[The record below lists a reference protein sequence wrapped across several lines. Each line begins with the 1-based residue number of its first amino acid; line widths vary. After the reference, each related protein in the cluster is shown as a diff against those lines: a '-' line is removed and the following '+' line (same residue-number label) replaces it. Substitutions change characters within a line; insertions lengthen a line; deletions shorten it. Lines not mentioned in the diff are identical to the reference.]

1 MPKAKPTQVIVHRI
15 ELQQSEREALESAL
29 IGKFA
34 TNAVS
39 SAGHVLTGIGNL
51 LVPFTGVLTALSALW
66 IGDRTLEAVREDG
79 ERRKREN
86 ERSYEGDG
94 ADVLSMVSTYLIT
107 RYAESGWN
115 SAPPAG
121 GFYGGFVYWYRE
133 YVDNTGSDRVVITKW
148 FGNRVLSP
156 FLRLLDQRMMSD
168 ATPTQ
173 TPAEM
178 WDEWY
183 NTEQYGKDAYYYN
196 TRGSALLALGQTL
209 GLRDDEASN
218 AFDMWSAV

>member
-1 MPKAKPTQVIVHRI
+1 
-15 ELQQSEREALESAL
+15 
-29 IGKFA
+29 
-34 TNAVS
+34 
-39 SAGHVLTGIGNL
+39 
-51 LVPFTGVLTALSALW
+51 
-66 IGDRTLEAVREDG
+66 
-79 ERRKREN
+79 
-86 ERSYEGDG
+86 
-94 ADVLSMVSTYLIT
+94 
-107 RYAESGWN
+107 
-115 SAPPAG
+115 
-121 GFYGGFVYWYRE
+121 FYGGFVYWYRE